1 MNIEVLLFGTLR
13 ELSGIRE
20 IVVSLGEGAR
30 LYDLINQLGQ
40 QFGSAFQTKVDNL
53 HGLRILV
60 NGREHGLL
68 GGRETRLRHKDN
80 VVFLPPL
87 AGG

>member
-1 MNIEVLLFGTLR
+1 MDIEVLFFGKLR
-13 ELSGIRE
+13 ELSGIRK
-20 IVVSLGEGAR
+20 IVVSVGESARLSDLIKQLGER
-30 LYDLINQLGQ
+30 
-40 QFGSAFQTKVDNL
+40 FGSAFQTGVDHL
-53 HGLRILV
+53 QGLRILV

-87 AGG
+87 GGG